1 MKIGLVVASSA
12 RAGAELF
19 VVSLAKALRA
29 GGEDVAVILLQQGDL
44 SSLLE
49 TAGVRVIQLQMHS
62 RRSIGVSLP
71 LARHFA
77 IERFDVIHAHGA
89 RAAAYASCAA
99 IFSPCSARIATVH
112 QLIDAITSPGK
123 GRIENL
129 LYGQLYH
136 QIIGVSRCC
145 CEDVISGRGVHP
157 EKVALIYN
165 GIEVVPQRS
174 RLRSGRVIGAL
185 GRLSPVK
192 GFGRLVRA
200 FHLLASTDSQC
211 RLVLGGEGPERVHLE
226 SLAAAGCGKARIEF
240 AGLVTDTA
248 GFLDRIDILA
258 IPSQTESFGL
268 VAVEA
273 MAQGVPILAADVG
286 GLREI
291 LDQGRFGNLVRVEGV
306 PAFADALRELLS
318 DANRRAH
325 LANAG
330 PVRARDFSIQHC
342 AMQHQ
347 AVYRRVKGEER

>member
-1 MKIGLVVASSA
+1 MKVGLVLASSA

-29 GGEDVAVILLQQGDL
+29 GGEDVTVILLQQGDV

-49 TAGVRVIQLQMHS
+49 DVGVRVIQLQMHS
-62 RRSIGVSLP
+62 KRSLGVLLQ

-77 IERFDVIHAHGA
+77 LERFDIIHAHGA

-99 IFSPCSARIATVH
+99 LFSPRSARLATVH
-112 QLIDAITSPGK
+112 QLIDATASGEK
-123 GRIENL
+123 ERIENL
-129 LYGQLYH
+129 LYR
-136 QIIGVSRCC
+136 QIFDQVIGVSVCC

-165 GIEVVPQRS
+165 GIEVLPQRS
-174 RLRSGRVIGAL
+174 RPRSGRVIGAL

-200 FHLLASTDSQC
+200 FHRLAETDSRC

-226 SLAAAGCGKARIEF
+226 SLAAAGCGHARIEF
-240 AGLVTDTA
+240 AGLVTDTV

-258 IPSQTESFGL
+258 IPSRSESFGL

-273 MAQGVPILAADVG
+273 MSQGVPILAADVG

-291 LDQGRFGNLVRVEGV
+291 LEQGRFGNLVRDETV
-306 PAFADALRELLS
+306 PAFAEALRELLN
-318 DANRRAH
+318 DVGRRAH
-325 LANAG
+325 LAEVG

-342 AMQHQ
+342 ASLHQ
-347 AVYRRVKGEER
+347 AVYRSVKGEKH